1 VSSVIIRILLGFSTI
16 LTAVVIAVF
25 FCTIIYLFGIDN
37 IMVGVLLLLI
47 LGVCYMIGDEQLSRG
62 K

>member
-1 VSSVIIRILLGFSTI
+1 LSGVIIRVLLGFSVV

-25 FCTIIYLFGIDN
+25 SCTIIYLLGIDN
-37 IMVGVLLLLI
+37 MMVGVLLLLI
-47 LGVCYMIGDEQLSRG
+47 LGVCYMIGDEQLNRG